1 MLADV
6 RRTSRSDGR
15 RALLLSPHFDDVAF
29 SCGGTAATLAACGW
43 EVVVATAFTRSVHP
57 ASGFALACQRDKGLD
72 DAVDYMAL
80 RQEEDA
86 EACARLGARPV
97 LLDLPEAPNR
107 GYASAGAL
115 FAPPRADDAVA
126 EPLRALLA
134 ELVAAERPALLLAP
148 QGCGRHVDHLQLIA
162 ALLDLPGPLPPVGFY
177 RDTPYVIRD
186 AEARPDPRVAVL
198 AATPVVVPLDPRA
211 RAARQRA
218 IGCYR
223 TQLGYQFGGGAAAAE
238 AIERLMLREAEG
250 EACSHAERLLLSDP
264 AVLAGIAA

>member
-1 MLADV
+1 MSP
-6 RRTSRSDGR
+6 RSRPVGR

-43 EVVVATAFTRSVHP
+43 EVVVATAFTRPVHP

-80 RQEEDA
+80 RREEDA
-86 EACARLGARPV
+86 EACACLGARPV

-107 GYASAGAL
+107 GYGSAPAL
-115 FAPPRADDAVA
+115 FAAPRADDAVA
-126 EPLRALLA
+126 EPLRALLE
-134 ELVAAERPALLLAP
+134 ELVAAEQPALLLAP

-162 ALLDLPGPLPPVGFY
+162 ALLGMPGPLPPLGFY

-186 AEARPDPRVAVL
+186 AGAQPDPRVAGL

-211 RAARQRA
+211 RDARQRA

-223 TQLGYQFGGGAAAAE
+223 TQLGYQFGGVAAAAE

-250 EACSHAERLLLSDP
+250 AACSHAERLLLSDP